1 MHSLA
6 ELNNK
11 INDAM
16 RTDRYRLRRR
26 LRSIRQAH
34 DEGKPVDRSLDRLA
48 RELDRSIELRR
59 RRQTDIP
66 NVVVDPSLPIAE
78 KAAEIAAAIRDHAVA
93 IVCGETGSGKST
105 QLPKICLQLGRG
117 IDGIIG
123 HTQPRRIAAR
133 SVAARLADELGSPLG
148 HHVGFK
154 VRFTDTTR
162 PETYVKLMTDGMLL
176 AETQGDRFL
185 DQYDTII
192 IDEAHE
198 RSLNI
203 DFLLGYV
210 KRLISKRRDLKL
222 IITSAT
228 IDAERFSRHF
238 ASSATGQ
245 PAPVIEV
252 TGRTYPVE
260 IRYQP
265 LDSDDED
272 SEEVDEQ
279 RAIAQTIDEL
289 ARIDRGD
296 MLVFLRT
303 ERDILET
310 AKTLRGRPIP
320 GDMERTEILPL
331 YARLSPKEQNKVFQP
346 GAHRRIVLAT
356 NVAESSLTVPRIRYV
371 IDTGTARISRYS
383 PRRKVQRLP
392 IEAISRASA
401 DQRAGRC
408 GRIAPGI
415 CVRLY
420 GEEDYLGR
428 ERFTSPEIRRTNLAS
443 VILQTKALRL
453 GAIEEFPFL
462 DPPRAD
468 AIRDGYKTL
477 FELGAID
484 EGRELTDL
492 GRRLARLPVD
502 PRIGRMILAAAD
514 ERCMSDVLIIAAA
527 LEVQDPRL
535 RPVDKQQAAD
545 ECHAQFADD
554 SSDFL
559 GYLTLWDFYHG
570 LRAKLSRNQLR
581 RACRQNFLSYNRM
594 REWLDIHRQLRQLAG
609 EAGLG
614 QSTATEGNRY
624 GAVHRA
630 LLSGLLANIA
640 FCEGGFE
647 YTGAGG
653 SRYYLWPGSGVFE
666 KKPKWIMAAELV
678 ETTRLYARTVAR
690 IDPDWVEPMAEHLVK
705 RSYSDPHWSRR
716 AASAMAYEKVSLFGL
731 AVVQRR
737 RVRLGPIDPETS
749 RELFIRHGLVE
760 GQYRTRASFLDHN
773 RNLVAELESLATK
786 SRRSDLFAGEQR
798 QFDFYNSRIP
808 EDVYDGYRLK
818 RWLRKAERRDR
829 QVLFMAQSDLI
840 DQEPDETAAADFPD
854 ELNVG
859 DTRLSLEYCFE
870 PGNQDDGITLKVPKM
885 ALGQL
890 HPERL
895 GWLVPGLLEQK
906 IVALIR
912 SLPKSIRRNF
922 VPAPDT
928 ARKALGAIR
937 FGEGAFL
944 AAVAVALQKVCG
956 ERVSP
961 GDFQL
966 EKLPPHLHMNVHVVD
981 DHGDVATS
989 GRDLNSLQREL
1000 AAEASASFAELDHS
1014 DWTRDGITSW
1024 DFGDLPEQVRFES
1037 GGLTLIGHPM
1047 LVDQGK
1053 DVSLRL
1059 TNSAEMAAQQTRTGL
1074 RRLFCLAENR
1084 ELRAQV
1090 TWLPKLDQMKLHAA
1104 TLCSAKRLEQ
1114 QLAELTADRASL
1126 DQDQLTRDA
1135 GQFNQL
1141 LLRGRKR
1148 ITLAVQDVAR
1158 LADALLEAY
1167 HRAQVALEE
1176 ATSPRWQH
1184 AVEDVRTQTEHLTP
1198 EGFLTRTPWA
1208 WLQHYPRYFQA
1219 IEIRFEKL
1227 SGGGAVRDRQHYDQI
1242 APLWRAYIERAT
1254 EHHERGICDPELDH
1268 FRWMLEELRVS
1279 LFAQQLGTSLSVSAK
1294 RLEKQWSK
1302 VDA

>member
-1 MHSLA
+1 MHSL
-6 ELNNK
+6 EKLNTK

-16 RTDRYRLRRR
+16 RTDRHRLRRR
-26 LRSIRQAH
+26 LRSMRQAR
-34 DEGKPVDRSLDRLA
+34 DKGKPFDRSLDRLV
-48 RELDRSIELRR
+48 RELDRSVDLRR
-59 RRQTDIP
+59 RRQAGLP

-78 KAAEIAAAIRDHAVA
+78 KADDIAAAIRDHAVT

-133 SVAARLADELGSPLG
+133 SVAARLAGELHSTLG
-148 HHVGFK
+148 QHVGFK
-154 VRFTDTTR
+154 VRFTDATR
-162 PETYVKLMTDGMLL
+162 PETYVKLMTDGILL

-185 DQYDTII
+185 DQYDTVI

-210 KRLISKRRDLKL
+210 KRLLSKRRDLKL
-222 IITSAT
+222 IVTSAT

-238 ASSATGQ
+238 ASPATDQ

-252 TGRTYPVE
+252 TGRTFPVE
-260 IRYQP
+260 MRYRP

-272 SEEVDEQ
+272 SEELDQ
-279 RAIAQTIDEL
+279 QKAIAQTIDEL

-296 MLVFLRT
+296 MLVFLPT

-310 AKTLRGRPIP
+310 AKTLRGRRIP

-331 YARLSPKEQNKVFQP
+331 YARLSPKDQNKVFKP

-401 DQRAGRC
+401 EQRAGRC

-420 GEEDYLGR
+420 SEDDYLGR

-462 DPPRAD
+462 DPPRAE

-484 EGRELTDL
+484 EKRELTDL

-514 ERCMSDVLIIAAA
+514 ERCMSQVLIIAAA

-535 RPVDKQQAAD
+535 RPTDKQQAAD

-559 GYLTLWDFYHG
+559 GYLNLWDFFHQ

-581 RACRQNFLSYNRM
+581 KACRQNFLSYNRM
-594 REWLDIHRQLRQLAG
+594 REWLDIHRQLRQLAD
-609 EAGLG
+609 ESGLG
-614 QSTATEGNRY
+614 QPTATESDRY
-624 GAVHRA
+624 DAVHRA
-630 LLSGLLANIA
+630 LLTGLLANVA
-640 FCEGGFE
+640 FCERGYE

-653 SRYYLWPGSGVFE
+653 SRYYLWPGSGIFE
-666 KKPKWIMAAELV
+666 TKPKWIMAAELV

-690 IDPDWVEPMAEHLVK
+690 VNPEWIEPIAGHLVK
-705 RSYSDPHWSRR
+705 RSYSEPHWSRR

-749 RELFIRHGLVE
+749 RELFIRHGLVD
-760 GQYRTRASFLDHN
+760 GQYQTRASFLQHN

-808 EDVYDGYRLK
+808 EDVYDGNRLK
-818 RWLRKAERRDR
+818 RWLRKAERRDPE
-829 QVLFMAQSDLI
+829 VLRMTQADLFEE
-840 DQEPDETAAADFPD
+840 EPDEIMAAEFPD
-854 ELNVG
+854 ELTVQE
-859 DTRLSLEYCFE
+859 TRLTLEYRFE
-870 PGNQDDGITLKVPKM
+870 PGAESDGITLRVPKM

-912 SLPKSIRRNF
+912 SLPKSLRRNF

-928 ARKALGAIR
+928 ARKALREIR
-937 FGEGAFL
+937 FGEGPFL
-944 AAVAVALQKVCG
+944 GAVADALRKVCG

-961 GDFQL
+961 DDFQL
-966 EKLPPHLHMNVHVVD
+966 EKLPPHLHMNVHVID
-981 DHGDVATS
+981 DDGGVASS
-989 GRDLNSLQREL
+989 GRDLHYLQREL

-1014 DWTRDGITSW
+1014 DWTRDGIMSW

-1037 GGLTLIGHPM
+1037 GGLTLNGHPM
-1047 LVDQGK
+1047 LADQGE

-1059 TNSAEMAAQQTRTGL
+1059 TDSAETAAQQTRTGL
-1074 RRLFCLAENR
+1074 RRLFCIAENR

-1090 TWLPKLDQMKLHAA
+1090 TWIPKLDQMKLRAA
-1104 TLCSAKRLEQ
+1104 TFCGAKQLEQ
-1114 QLAELTADRASL
+1114 QLAELIADRAFL
-1126 DQDQLTRDA
+1126 DQDQLARDA
-1135 GQFNQL
+1135 DQYNRMLF
-1141 LLRGRKR
+1141 RGRKR
-1148 ITLAVQDVAR
+1148 IALAVQEVAK
-1158 LADALLEAY
+1158 LAIALLEAY
-1167 HRAQVALEE
+1167 HQTQVVLEE
-1176 ATSPRWQH
+1176 ATSPRWKH
-1184 AVEDVRTQTEHLTP
+1184 AVEDVASQMEHLTP

-1208 WLQHYPRYFQA
+1208 WLRHYPRYFQA
-1219 IEIRFEKL
+1219 MKIRLDKLAGAGIE
-1227 SGGGAVRDRQHYDQI
+1227 RDRQHYNQI
-1242 APLWRAYIERAT
+1242 EPFWQAYLQRAAA
-1254 EHHERGICDPELDH
+1254 HQERGVCDAELDH
-1268 FRWMLEELRVS
+1268 FRWMVEEFRVS
-1279 LFAQQLGTSLSVSAK
+1279 LFAQQLGTSMSVSAK
-1294 RLEKQWSK
+1294 RLEKQWAT
-1302 VDA
+1302 VQT

>member
-296 MLVFLRT
+296 MLVFLPT

-1104 TLCSAKRLEQ
+1104 TLCSAKRTEQ
-1114 QLAELTADRASL
+1114 QLAELTADRAFL

>member
-1 MHSLA
+1 MCSFA

-16 RTDRYRLRRR
+16 RSDRHRLRRR
-26 LRSIRQAH
+26 LRSLRQTR
-34 DEGKPVDRSLDRLA
+34 DKGRPLDRRLDRLV
-48 RELDRSIELRR
+48 RELDRSVELRR
-59 RRQTDIP
+59 RRHTDLP

-78 KAAEIAAAIRDHAVA
+78 RAAEIAAAIRNHAVT

-133 SVAARLADELGSPLG
+133 SVAARLADELGSSLG
-148 HHVGFK
+148 QQVGFK

-162 PETYVKLMTDGMLL
+162 PETYVKLMTDGILL

-210 KRLISKRRDLKL
+210 KRLLSKRRELKL
-222 IITSAT
+222 VITSAT

-238 ASSATGQ
+238 ASPATGQ

-252 TGRTYPVE
+252 TGRTFPVE
-260 IRYQP
+260 MRYQP
-265 LDSDDED
+265 LESDDED

-279 RAIAQTIDEL
+279 KAIAQTIDEL

-296 MLVFLRT
+296 MLVFLPT
-303 ERDILET
+303 ERDIMET

-320 GDMERTEILPL
+320 GDMQRTEILPL

-346 GAHRRIVLAT
+346 GPHRRIVLAT

-408 GRIAPGI
+408 GRIAPGV

-428 ERFTSPEIRRTNLAS
+428 EQYTSPEIRRTNLAS

-492 GRRLARLPVD
+492 GRRLVRLPVD
-502 PRIGRMILAAAD
+502 PRIGRMVLAAAE
-514 ERCMSDVLIIAAA
+514 ERCMSEVLVIAAA

-545 ECHAQFADD
+545 ECHVQFADE

-559 GYLTLWDFYHG
+559 AYLNLWDFYHG

-581 RACRQNFLSYNRM
+581 KACRQNFLSYNRM
-594 REWLDIHRQLRQLAG
+594 REWLDIHRQLRQLAD
-609 EAGLG
+609 EAGFK
-614 QSTATEGNRY
+614 QSSTTEKDLY
-624 GAVHRA
+624 DSVHRA
-630 LLSGLLANIA
+630 LLSGLLANVA
-640 FCEGGFE
+640 YCQSGYE

-690 IDPDWVEPMAEHLVK
+690 IDPDWIEPMAEHLVK

-716 AASAMAYEKVSLFGL
+716 AASSMAYEKVSLFGL
-731 AVVQRR
+731 PVVQRR

-760 GQYRTRASFLDHN
+760 GQYRTRASFLEHN
-773 RNLVAELESLATK
+773 RNLVAELELLATK

-808 EDVYDGYRLK
+808 EDVYDGHRLK

-829 QVLFMAQSDLI
+829 HVLYMSQSDLI
-840 DQEPDETAAADFPD
+840 DLEPDETAAADFPD
-854 ELNVG
+854 ELAVG
-859 DTRLSLEYCFE
+859 DSSLSLEYCFE
-870 PGNQDDGITLKVPKM
+870 PGNENDGITLKVPKM

-928 ARKALGAIR
+928 AKKALGELH
-937 FGEGAFL
+937 FGEGPFL
-944 AAVAVALQKVCG
+944 VAVADALRKVGG
-956 ERVSP
+956 ERVLP
-961 GDFQL
+961 DDFQL
-966 EKLPPHLHMNVHVVD
+966 EKLPPHLHMNVHIID
-981 DHGDVATS
+981 DHGDVTS
-989 GRDLNSLQREL
+989 GGRDLQHLQREL
-1000 AAEASASFAELDHS
+1000 AAEATASFAELDHS

-1024 DFGDLPEQVRFES
+1024 DFGDLPEQVQFES
-1037 GGLTLIGHPM
+1037 GGLGLTGHPM

-1059 TNSAEMAAQQTRTGL
+1059 TDSSEMAAQQTRTGL
-1074 RRLFCLAENR
+1074 RRLLCIAENR

-1090 TWLPKLDQMKLHAA
+1090 TWLPKLDQMKLCAA
-1104 TLCSAKRLEQ
+1104 TLCSAKQLEQ
-1114 QLAELTADRASL
+1114 QLAELIADRAFL
-1126 DQDQLTRDA
+1126 DQDQLARDA

-1148 ITLAVQDVAR
+1148 ITVAVQDVAK
-1158 LADALLEAY
+1158 LAHALMEAY
-1167 HRAQVALEE
+1167 HQAQVALEE

-1184 AVEDVRTQTEHLTP
+1184 AVDDARTQMEHLTRG
-1198 EGFLTRTPWA
+1198 EFLTRTPWA
-1208 WLQHYPRYFQA
+1208 WLRHCPRYFKA
-1219 IEIRFEKL
+1219 IKLRFEKL
-1227 SGGGAVRDRQHYDQI
+1227 AGGGSVRDRQHTEQI
-1242 APLWRAYIERAT
+1242 APFWQTYIERAA
-1254 EHHERGICDPELDH
+1254 EQHECGTCNPELGQ
-1268 FRWMLEELRVS
+1268 FRWMVEEFRVS

-1294 RLEKQWSK
+1294 RLEKQWGK
-1302 VDA
+1302 LKE

>member
-6 ELNNK
+6 ELEAK

-16 RTDRYRLRRR
+16 RSHRHRLRRR
-26 LRSIRQAH
+26 LRSIRQAC
-34 DEGKPVDRSLDRLA
+34 EKGKPYDRSLGRLA
-48 RELDRSIELRR
+48 SETDHSIELRR
-59 RRQTDIP
+59 RRQNGLP
-66 NVVVDPSLPIAE
+66 NAAVDPSLPIAE
-78 KAAEIAAAIRDHAVA
+78 KAAEIATAIRDHAVV

-105 QLPKICLQLGRG
+105 QLPKICLELGRG
-117 IDGIIG
+117 IDGVIG

-133 SVAARLADELGSPLG
+133 SVAARLADELDSPLG
-148 HHVGFK
+148 QNVGFK

-162 PETYVKLMTDGMLL
+162 PETYVKLMTDGILL

-210 KRLISKRRDLKL
+210 KRLLSKRRDLKL

-228 IDAERFSRHF
+228 IDAERFSSHF
-238 ASSATGQ
+238 ASSTTGQ

-260 IRYQP
+260 MRYRP
-265 LDSDDED
+265 LDSEDEEG
-272 SEEVDEQ
+272 EELDEQ
-279 RAIAQTIDEL
+279 KAIIQTIDEL

-296 MLVFLRT
+296 MLVFLPT

-310 AKTLRGRPIP
+310 AKNLRGRPIP

-331 YARLSPKEQNKVFQP
+331 YARLSAKEQNKVFHP

-408 GRIAPGI
+408 GRVAPGI
-415 CVRLY
+415 CVRFY
-420 GEEDYLGR
+420 GEEDYLAR

-462 DPPRAD
+462 DPPRPD

-484 EGRELTDL
+484 EQRELTDL

-502 PRIGRMILAAAD
+502 PRIGRMIMAAGD
-514 ERCMSDVLIIAAA
+514 ERCMNEVLIIAAA
-527 LEVQDPRL
+527 LEVRDPRL

-559 GYLTLWDFYHG
+559 SYLNLWEFYHR
-570 LRAKLSRNQLR
+570 LRTKLSRSGLR
-581 RACRQNFLSYNRM
+581 KACRQNFLSYNRM
-594 REWLDIHRQLRQLAG
+594 REWLDIHRQLRQLAD
-609 EAGLG
+609 EAGLE
-614 QSTATEGNRY
+614 QSKSTDGDRY

-630 LLSGLLANIA
+630 LLSGLLANVA
-640 FCEGGFE
+640 FCEGKYE

-690 IDPDWVEPMAEHLVK
+690 ISPDWIEPIAGHLVK

-716 AASAMAYEKVSLFGL
+716 VASAMAYEKVTLFGL
-731 AVVQRR
+731 PVVQRR

-760 GQYRTRASFLDHN
+760 GQYETRVSFLEHN

-786 SRRSDLFAGEQR
+786 SRRSDLFASEQR

-808 EDVYDGYRLK
+808 EEVYDGKRLK
-818 RWLRKAERRDR
+818 RWLRKAERRNR
-829 QVLFMAQSDLI
+829 QLLCMTQSDLI
-840 DQEPDETAAADFPD
+840 EQEPDETAADFPD
-854 ELNVG
+854 ELTVG
-859 DTRLSLEYCFE
+859 DTCLPLEYRFE
-870 PGNQDDGITLKVPKM
+870 PGGGDDGITLRVPKM

-890 HPERL
+890 HSERL

-906 IVALIR
+906 IIALIR

-928 ARKALGAIR
+928 ARKALGELR
-937 FGEGAFL
+937 FGEGSFL
-944 AAVAVALQKVCG
+944 AAVADALRIVCG

-961 GDFQL
+961 DDFKL
-966 EKLPPHLHMNVHVVD
+966 EKLPPHLHMNVQVID
-981 DHGDVATS
+981 DDGDVTSS
-989 GRDLNSLQREL
+989 GRDLDHLQREL
-1000 AAEASASFAELDHS
+1000 AAEASNSFAGLDHS
-1014 DWTRDGITSW
+1014 DWNRDGISAW
-1024 DFGDLPEQVRFES
+1024 DFGDLPERVPFES
-1037 GGLTLIGHPM
+1037 GGLKLSGYPM

-1059 TNSAEMAAQQTRTGL
+1059 TDSAETASQQTRAGL
-1074 RRLFCLAENR
+1074 RRLFCIAESR

-1090 TWLPKLDQMKLHAA
+1090 AWLPNLDQMKLHAA
-1104 TLCSAKRLEQ
+1104 TLCSAKHLEH
-1114 QLAELTADRASL
+1114 QLAELIADRAFL
-1126 DQDQLTRDA
+1126 DQDELARDA
-1135 GQFNQL
+1135 SQFNRL
-1141 LLRGRKR
+1141 LLRGRER
-1148 ITLAVQDVAR
+1148 IALAVQDVAR
-1158 LADALLEAY
+1158 LAHALLEAY
-1167 HRAQVALEE
+1167 HQAQVALED
-1176 ATSPRWQH
+1176 ATSPRCQYG
-1184 AVEDVRTQTEHLTP
+1184 VEDVRTQTMYLTP
-1198 EGFLTRTPWA
+1198 EGFLTRTSWS
-1208 WLQHYPRYFQA
+1208 WLRHCPRYFQA
-1219 IEIRFEKL
+1219 MKIRLEKL
-1227 SGGGAVRDRQHYDQI
+1227 AGGGAVRDRQHHDQI
-1242 APLWRAYIERAT
+1242 APFWQAYTERVS
-1254 EHHERGICDPELDH
+1254 EQRERGVCDAELDH
-1268 FRWMLEELRVS
+1268 FRWMVEEFRVS

-1294 RLEKQWSK
+1294 RLEKQWAK
-1302 VDA
+1302 VQP

>member
-1 MHSLA
+1 MCTFSDLDA
-6 ELNNK
+6 K
-11 INDAM
+11 INETMGA
-16 RTDRYRLRRR
+16 DRHRLRWR
-26 LRSIRQAH
+26 LRSIKQAR
-34 DEGKPVDRSLDRLA
+34 EKGKPFDRSLDRFV
-48 RELDRSIELRR
+48 RELERSTKLRQ
-59 RRQTDIP
+59 RRQSGLP
-66 NVVVDPSLPIAE
+66 NAAVDQSLPIAE
-78 KAAEIAAAIRDHAVA
+78 KAEEISAAIRDHAVT

-105 QLPKICLQLGRG
+105 QLPKICLELGRG

-133 SVAARLADELGSPLG
+133 SIAARLAEELDSPLG
-148 HHVGFK
+148 QHVGFK
-154 VRFTDTTR
+154 VRFTDTTKA
-162 PETYVKLMTDGMLL
+162 ETYVKLMTDGILL

-185 DQYDTII
+185 NAYDTII

-203 DFLLGYV
+203 DFLLGYI
-210 KRLISKRRDLKL
+210 KRLISKRRELKL

-238 ASSATGQ
+238 ACLATDR
-245 PAPVIEV
+245 PAPVIDV
-252 TGRTYPVE
+252 SGRTYPVE
-260 IRYQP
+260 MRYRP
-265 LDSDDED
+265 LDAEEEDTDEM
-272 SEEVDEQ
+272 DEQ
-279 RAIAQTIDEL
+279 KAILQTIDEL

-296 MLVFLRT
+296 MLVFLPT

-331 YARLSPKEQNKVFQP
+331 YGRLSTKEQNKVFHP

-356 NVAESSLTVPRIRYV
+356 NVAESSLTVPRIHYV

-420 GEEDYLGR
+420 SEEDFLGR
-428 ERFTSPEIRRTNLAS
+428 DRFTSPEIRRTNLAS
-443 VILQTKALRL
+443 VILQTKAFRL

-484 EGRELTDL
+484 EGRKLTDL

-514 ERCMSDVLIIAAA
+514 ERCMSEVLIIAAV

-535 RPVDKQQAAD
+535 RPADKQQAAD

-559 GYLTLWDFYHG
+559 GYLNLWEFYHR
-570 LRAKLSRNQLR
+570 LREKLSRNGLR
-581 RACRQNFLSYNRM
+581 KACRQNFLSYNRM
-594 REWLDIHRQLRQLAG
+594 REWLDIHRQLKQLAD

-614 QSTATEGNRY
+614 QSTAAEGDRY
-624 GAVHRA
+624 GAIHRA
-630 LLSGLLANIA
+630 LLSGLLANVA
-640 FCEGGFE
+640 YREEVYE

-666 KKPKWIMAAELV
+666 SKSKWIMAAELV
-678 ETTRLYARTVAR
+678 ETTRLYARAVAR
-690 IDPDWVEPMAEHLVK
+690 IDPDWIEPIAGHLVK

-716 AASAMAYEKVSLFGL
+716 AASAMAYEKVTLFGL
-731 AVVQRR
+731 PVVQRR
-737 RVRLGPIDPETS
+737 RVRYGPIDPEVS

-760 GQYRTRASFLDHN
+760 GQYQTQAGFLAHN
-773 RNLVAELESLATK
+773 RALVAELELLATK

-798 QFDFYNSRIP
+798 QIDFYDARIP
-808 EDVYDGYRLK
+808 GDVYDGNRLK

-829 QVLFMAQSDLI
+829 KLLYMTQADLI
-840 DQEPDETAAADFPD
+840 EDGPDDIAAVDFPD
-854 ELNVG
+854 ELTVG
-859 DTRLSLEYCFE
+859 ETRLPLEYRFE
-870 PGNQDDGITLKVPKM
+870 PGDENDGITIKVPKA

-890 HPERL
+890 QPARL

-912 SLPKSIRRNF
+912 SLPKSIRRLF

-928 ARKALGAIR
+928 AKKALSELR
-937 FGEGAFL
+937 FCEGPFL
-944 AAVAVALQKVCG
+944 RAVAEALQKVCG
-956 ERVSP
+956 ETVSP
-961 GDFQL
+961 DNFQL
-966 EKLPPHLHMNVHVVD
+966 DKLPPHLHMNVQVID
-981 DHGDVATS
+981 DDGGITSS
-989 GRDLNSLQREL
+989 GRDLHQLQREL

-1014 DWTRDGITSW
+1014 DWNRDGITAW
-1024 DFGDLPEQVRFES
+1024 DFGDLPEQVQFES
-1037 GGLTLIGHPM
+1037 SGLTLTGHPM
-1047 LVDQGK
+1047 LVDQGQ

-1059 TNSAEMAAQQTRTGL
+1059 TDSAEKAAQYTRAGQ
-1074 RRLFCLAENR
+1074 RRLFCLTEKN

-1090 TWLPKLDQMKLHAA
+1090 AWLPRLDQMKLYAT
-1104 TLCSAKRLEQ
+1104 TLCGAKQLEQ
-1114 QLAELTADRASL
+1114 QLAVLTADRAFL
-1126 DQDQLTRDA
+1126 DQDQLARSADEFTR
-1135 GQFNQL
+1135 L
-1141 LLRGRKR
+1141 LLRGRER
-1148 ITLAVQDVAR
+1148 IPSAVQEVAR
-1158 LADALLEAY
+1158 LAHALLEAY
-1167 HRAQVALEE
+1167 HQTQVALEE
-1176 ATSPRWQH
+1176 ATSPRWQQ
-1184 AVEDVRTQTEHLTP
+1184 AVGDIRTQVKHLTP
-1198 EGFLTRTPWA
+1198 ARFLANTPWM
-1208 WLQHYPRYFQA
+1208 WLRHYPRYFQGA
-1219 IEIRFEKL
+1219 KTRLEKL
-1227 SGGGAVRDRQHYDQI
+1227 AGTGVDRDRQHHDQI
-1242 APLWRAYIERAT
+1242 APFWQEYLQRAAD
-1254 EHHERGICDPELDH
+1254 HHERGVYDNELDQ
-1268 FRWMLEELRVS
+1268 FRWMLEEFRVS
-1279 LFAQQLGTSLSVSAK
+1279 LFAQQLGTSISVSAK
-1294 RLEKQWSK
+1294 RLEKQWTK
-1302 VDA
+1302 VQP